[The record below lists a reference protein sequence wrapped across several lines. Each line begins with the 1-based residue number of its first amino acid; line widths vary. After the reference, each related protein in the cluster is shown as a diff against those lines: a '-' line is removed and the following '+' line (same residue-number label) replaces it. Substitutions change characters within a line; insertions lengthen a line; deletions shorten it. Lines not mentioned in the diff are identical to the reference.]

1 VHTVVGAAG
10 SVSGVTQAHALLH
23 GDETAVLAAAGSQV
37 VEKRPYIPG
46 KSVTL
51 HVAMKKNATA
61 TSMRCPVS

>member
-37 VEKRPYIPG
+37 VEKRP
-46 KSVTL
+46 
-51 HVAMKKNATA
+51 
-61 TSMRCPVS
+61 